1 MKAEFQFDF
10 GSLNAYLSHLV
21 IPFIELRTGIKFV
34 YVRVLLGGTFKAT
47 NNVSPAVSMDGKKK
61 LVYGQ
66 IETKRFLAK
75 HEITSFVSNP
85 FFPVNTLQI
94 MCGAIYAGREGL
106 LGKYVDEVYRHMWS
120 ESKKMDDSKVIIKAL
135 KFSGFDVEKFLL
147 GIQDPSVKQGLIQNT
162 NRSVE
167 MGSFWLT
174 HLFCQRRY
182 LFRQRQAHRSRASNT

>member
-1 MKAEFQFDF
+1 
-10 GSLNAYLSHLV
+10 
-21 IPFIELRTGIKFV
+21 
-34 YVRVLLGGTFKAT
+34 
-47 NNVSPAVSMDGKKK
+47 
-61 LVYGQ
+61 VYGQ

-120 ESKKMDDSKVIIKAL
+120 EPKKMVDSKVIIKAL
-135 KFSGFDVEKFLL
+135 KFSGFDVEK
-147 GIQDPSVKQGLIQNT
+147 
-162 NRSVE
+162 
-167 MGSFWLT
+167 GSFWLT